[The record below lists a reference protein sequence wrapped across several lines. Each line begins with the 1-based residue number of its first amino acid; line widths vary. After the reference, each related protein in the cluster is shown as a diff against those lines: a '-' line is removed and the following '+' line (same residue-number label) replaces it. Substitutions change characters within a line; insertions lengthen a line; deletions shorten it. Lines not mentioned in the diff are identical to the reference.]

1 MWIIDILALRVGGEK
16 GEDEADTVGCC
27 SLRVEHFTIN
37 DDEDSYEMDL
47 EFLGKDSMLFKQT
60 IEFGK
65 YDDVGKKVYA
75 NIKSFMDKKKKNQD
89 IFDKLTPTL
98 LNGHLSSIMPG
109 LSAKVFRTYNAS
121 YTLEKELPDGEA
133 LEGMSVA
140 DKVVEYNA
148 ANRTVAILCNH
159 QKTVSKGA
167 IEGLETMNELFE
179 NLKEQRAALVKMQ
192 SRIDA
197 GKQLKKLKEDSDQT
211 EKAKEAVEKAKE
223 MTAKATTSEEKI
235 AATKQKELANEMRK
249 SATKAA
255 KEVAHLFAKQPSSD
269 QVGKRIDAWDNK
281 ISKLELNIRNK
292 DENKEVALG
301 TSKINYMDPRISVAW
316 CKRNEVPIDKIFA
329 KALRDKFP
337 WAMAV
342 PPDWT
347 FE

>member
-1 MWIIDILALRVGGEK
+1 M
-16 GEDEADTVGCC
+16 
-27 SLRVEHFTIN
+27 S
-37 DDEDSYEMDL
+37 
-47 EFLGKDSMLFKQT
+47 
-60 IEFGK
+60 
-65 YDDVGKKVYA
+65 
-75 NIKSFMDKKKKNQD
+75 KKKKSED
-89 IFDKLTPTL
+89 VFDKLTPSV
-98 LNGHLSSIMPG
+98 LNSHLSSIMPG

-121 YTLEKELPDGEA
+121 FTLEKELPDGED
-133 LEGMSVA
+133 LQDMSVA

-148 ANRTVAILCNH
+148 ANRKVAILCNH

-167 IEGLETMNELFE
+167 IEGLEALNELAE
-179 NLKEQRAALVKMQ
+179 TLKEQREDLVKMQ
-192 SRIDA
+192 KRIDA
-197 GKQLKKLKEDSDQT
+197 GKDLKKLKPESGLT
-211 EKAKEAVEKAKE
+211 EEAKAEVEKAKD
-223 MTAKATTSEEKI
+223 MTAKATTSEDKI
-235 AATKQKELANEMRK
+235 AATKQEEKANELRK
-249 SATKAA
+249 VATKAA

-269 QVGKRIDAWDNK
+269 QVGKRITAWDNK
-281 ISKLELNIRNK
+281 MTKLDVQIRNK